1 MNTGVAST
9 ERIFELGAG
18 GIEILKDSFICLDG
32 LRETLGRLRLL
43 RGRLNGI
50 RTKSAW
56 VHCSVNDGWE
66 LKICILAYAMN
77 SNRHCIK
84 LGNMIVFEI
93 EEKAPLSEVDEILEK
108 LFEILRAPKLKD
120 AVLSAYLTQ
129 KNGVFIEEDKK

>member
-1 MNTGVAST
+1 MNTGVASK
-9 ERIFELGAG
+9 EGIFELGAG
-18 GIEILKDSFICLDG
+18 GTEILKDSFIYLDD

-43 RGRLNGI
+43 RGRLNGV
-50 RTKSAW
+50 RTKNAW
-56 VHCSVNDGWE
+56 AHCSVNDCWG

-108 LFEILRAPKLKD
+108 LFEILKAPKIKD

-129 KNGVFIEEDKK
+129 KNGILIEEDK